1 MDPKDAEELFRLLNR
16 KTELQ
21 HQIHDLEMQDMR
33 MEAALEN
40 IRDRHPDL
48 RSSVE
53 NEECEI
59 EARRREVSSQGGHL
73 LAELDAVNAKIK
85 KIFDEN

>member
-1 MDPKDAEELFRLLNR
+1 
-16 KTELQ
+16 
-21 HQIHDLEMQDMR
+21 

-40 IRDRHPDL
+40 IGDRHPDS

-53 NEECEI
+53 NEEREI